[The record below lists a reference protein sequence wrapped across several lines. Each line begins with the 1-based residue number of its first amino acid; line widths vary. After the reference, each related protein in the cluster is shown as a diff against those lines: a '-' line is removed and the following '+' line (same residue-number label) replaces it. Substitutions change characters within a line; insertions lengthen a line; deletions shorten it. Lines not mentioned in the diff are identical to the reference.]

1 MYMHT
6 ISSLDSSLRQALFSS
21 LSPQHIAPAIF
32 LALVLKATA
41 TSIFLLELACHR
53 AKRVLETERLKEMED
68 VGSAW
73 P

>member
-1 MYMHT
+1 MHT

-41 TSIFLLELACHR
+41 TTIFLLELACHR
-53 AKRVLETERLKEMED
+53 AKRVLE
-68 VGSAW
+68 
-73 P
+73 